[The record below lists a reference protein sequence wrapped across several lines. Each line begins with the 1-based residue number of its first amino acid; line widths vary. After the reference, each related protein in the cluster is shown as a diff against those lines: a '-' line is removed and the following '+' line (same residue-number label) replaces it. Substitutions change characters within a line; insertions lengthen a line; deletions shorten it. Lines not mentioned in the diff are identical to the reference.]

1 VQRDDASVL
10 LCVTLSLMPALLPM
24 GDESAMNLEGVYVS
38 FWTLFFAATFLRVGS
53 ELPRTP

>member
-38 FWTLFFAATFLRVGS
+38 FWTLFFRNILAS
-53 ELPRTP
+53 W